1 MIVLPVVVLPHQ
13 DSPTKEKPSLRKL
26 EEDHY
31 VLCNS
36 DEYEKYVKRLKK

>member
-1 MIVLPVVVLPHQ
+1 
-13 DSPTKEKPSLRKL
+13 LRKL

-36 DEYEKYVKRLKK
+36 DEYEKYVKRLKKWK